1 MAFVHQL
8 SCEGI
13 KSELDLF
20 SLPTTQTSIEHA
32 QWVEHQPVAS
42 IGTGGPIEFLLPGS
56 GDHYL
61 DLANTYLFVKAHVV
75 RGDGGNL
82 PPDAPV
88 GPVNNWMHSLF
99 SQVDVSLNGTLVTPS
114 TNTYAYRAYI
124 ETLLSHG
131 VEAKTSQLTSELW
144 YKDTAGH
151 MDATNDD
158 NKGLLK
164 RKGYVA
170 SSRIVDMMGRLHV
183 DLFFQDRYLLNG
195 VDVKIRLVQN
205 KNAFALMAGGANP
218 DFKISID
225 EAILFARKAKL
236 NPAVQMGH
244 VKALEKGTAKY
255 PLRRVHCKVFSIP
268 RGAMSHTHENVYL
281 GVLPKRVVLCCVDND
296 AYNGTFAKN
305 PFHAKH
311 NKLNFLALYVDGQQV
326 PAKPLQ
332 PKFGADG
339 TYVRSYLNL
348 FAGTGKVF
356 QDEGNDITRQEF
368 AEGYTLFAF
377 DITPDCCDGPHF
389 NLVHKGNLRVEMH
402 FDDPLEQTV
411 NVIVYGEFESV
422 LEIDRNRNV
431 VYDY

>member
-61 DLANTYLFVKAHVV
+61 DLANTYLFVKARVV

-82 PPDAPV
+82 PPDATV

-131 VEAKTSQLTSELW
+131 AEAKTSQLTTELW

-170 SSRIVDMMGRLHV
+170 GSRIVDMMGRLHV
-183 DLFFQDRYLLNG
+183 DLFFQDRYLPNG
-195 VDVKIRLVQN
+195 VDVKIRIVQN

-218 DFKISID
+218 DYKISID

-268 RGAMSHTHENVYL
+268 RSAMSHTR
-281 GVLPKRVVLCCVDND
+281 KRLFGCPTEESSVVLC
-296 AYNGTFAKN
+296 
-305 PFHAKH
+305 
-311 NKLNFLALYVDGQQV
+311 GQRR
-326 PAKPLQ
+326 LQ
-332 PKFGADG
+332 RH
-339 TYVRSYLNL
+339 V
-348 FAGTGKVF
+348 
-356 QDEGNDITRQEF
+356 RQESV
-368 AEGYTLFAF
+368 
-377 DITPDCCDGPHF
+377 PC
-389 NLVHKGNLRVEMH
+389 
-402 FDDPLEQTV
+402 QTQQIEISS
-411 NVIVYGEFESV
+411 IV
-422 LEIDRNRNV
+422 R
-431 VYDY
+431 